1 MNILVEHDQI
11 PKANQDFDFNSP
23 IDGVDLLTPEGV
35 SLNFRGA
42 GIGSRILARAVD
54 IALQLILLI
63 LFGIVAG
70 LVGLIGSFRS
80 AQILY
85 ILLYILIIFG
95 YPAVFESRY
104 KGKTLGKKILGI
116 KVITLSGEPL
126 SFSKASLRSLIGL
139 IETFF
144 FFICIPFALFTKN
157 GQRLGDLAAGTVVI
171 KEKKTIQIPIRFAP
185 PSGMEDYC
193 KTLDTSLLTPAQYSL
208 TREYLFRARGL
219 RFESREA
226 LADEFAHAIS
236 KQTKNV
242 IPANMHPGYFVYASV
257 VAHQSRQGDFSEFD
271 SFGMPYQTFSINS
284 WDQPNF

>member
-144 FFICIPFALFTKN
+144 SSSAS
-157 GQRLGDLAAGTVVI
+157 RLPYSQKMVKDLAT
-171 KEKKTIQIPIRFAP
+171 
-185 PSGMEDYC
+185 
-193 KTLDTSLLTPAQYSL
+193 
-208 TREYLFRARGL
+208 
-219 RFESREA
+219 
-226 LADEFAHAIS
+226 
-236 KQTKNV
+236 
-242 IPANMHPGYFVYASV
+242 
-257 VAHQSRQGDFSEFD
+257 
-271 SFGMPYQTFSINS
+271 
-284 WDQPNF
+284 